1 MSAYV
6 IFICKQLKSKEH
18 FNQYNRL
25 AREASKGFDIKV
37 RSFYGQVEALEN
49 IAAEGV
55 AILEFVDLAQAQAQA
70 QAWYQSEAYQEAKK
84 QRDLAGDYIVL
95 ITEGLN
101 IPS

>member
-55 AILEFVDLAQAQAQA
+55 AILEFVDLEQA
-70 QAWYQSEAYQEAKK
+70 QAWYQSEAYQEAKNSV
-84 QRDLAGDYIVL
+84 I
-95 ITEGLN
+95 
-101 IPS
+101 

>member
-55 AILEFVDLAQAQAQA
+55 AILEFVDLAQAQA
-70 QAWYQSEAYQEAKK
+70 WYQSEAYQEAKK

>member
-37 RSFYGQVEALEN
+37 RSFYGQVEVLEN

-55 AILEFVDLAQAQAQA
+55 AILEFVDLAQA

>member
-6 IFICKQLKSKEH
+6 VFICQQLKSKEH
-18 FNQYNRL
+18 FDQYNRL
-25 AREASKGFDIKV
+25 ARAASKGFDIKV
-37 RSFYGQVEALEN
+37 LSFYGQAVALEN

-55 AILEFVDLAQAQAQA
+55 AILEFVDLEQA
-70 QAWYQSEAYQEAKK
+70 QAWYHSEAYQEAKK
-84 QRDLAGDYIVL
+84 KRDLAGDYTVL